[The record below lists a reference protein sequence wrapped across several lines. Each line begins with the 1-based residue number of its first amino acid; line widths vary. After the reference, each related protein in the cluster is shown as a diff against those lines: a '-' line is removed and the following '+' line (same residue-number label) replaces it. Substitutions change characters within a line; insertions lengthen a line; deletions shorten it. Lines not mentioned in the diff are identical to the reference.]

1 MAHEKND
8 SGVSMPLHCHHWVA
22 LAAMLLSQAAGASAP
37 CTAASGPQR
46 VALLELYTSQGC
58 NSCPPTDNWLSAL
71 PARGFTTS
79 RILALAFHVDYWDY
93 LGWKDPY
100 AQARFSERQ
109 RLASARNQA
118 RFVYTPQ
125 LLLNGR
131 DYRRG
136 LLRDD
141 FAEKVAAISRDKP
154 RATITLRQAPIAN
167 GMLAVSAKFALD
179 SSTEGGQAQAHLA
192 LYENDLATPVAAGEN
207 RGRKLRHDFVVRE
220 LAGPFTLGSGDSFD
234 IAHNFRL
241 ARGWKPDDLHVAAF
255 VQNRQS
261 GDVLQALA
269 APRCS
274 RAG

>member
-1 MAHEKND
+1 M
-8 SGVSMPLHCHHWVA
+8 SFHCRHWVA
-22 LAAMLLSQAAGASAP
+22 LAAMLLSQAAVASAP

-58 NSCPPTDNWLSAL
+58 DSCPPTDSWLSAL
-71 PARGFTTS
+71 PARGFTTT
-79 RILALAFHVDYWDY
+79 RILALAFHVDYWDH

-100 AQARFSERQ
+100 AQPRFSERQ

-141 FAEKVAAISRDKP
+141 LAEKVAAISRDRP
-154 RATITLRQAPIAN
+154 RAAILLRQAPIAN
-167 GMLAVSAKFALD
+167 GMLAVSAKFTLD
-179 SSTEGGQAQAHLA
+179 SSTEGGQAQAYLA

-207 RGRKLRHDFVVRE
+207 RGKKLRHDFVVRE
-220 LAGPFTLGSGDSFD
+220 LAGPFNAGSGDSFD
-234 IAHNFRL
+234 IVHNFRL
-241 ARGWKPDDLHVAAF
+241 ARGWKPGDLHVAAF
-255 VQNRQS
+255 VQNRLS

-269 APRCS
+269 APRCN
-274 RAG
+274 